1 MIYCGNTISF
11 LFNYA
16 PHYREA
22 VYALIDKSLDC
33 RFYFGDSIV
42 GSIEKLDYNIFSR
55 PVKEFRVQMIKG
67 GWCYYKNALSVL
79 RDGADTY
86 VLTGDMRNLSNWLIL
101 LLLKLFYPRKR
112 SAIWTHGVYGKESK
126 LQLFI
131 KKVFYSLT
139 DAIFCYGDRSK
150 SLMVEAGIKADKIF
164 PIHNSLDYENQ
175 DALRPIAED
184 RDFYRRHFGNN
195 NPTLVFTGRLTKV
208 KRLDMIL
215 DAMTVLRT
223 KGEKYNLVI
232 VGDGTQKM
240 ELTTKAESLGLSDSV
255 WFYGACYDESELSK
269 LIYNADLCVSPGNVG
284 LTSIHS
290 MTYGTPVVTH
300 DRFELQMPEFEAIKS
315 GKTGDFFDY
324 GSIDSLSATISNW
337 FRTNRDNREQVRE
350 QCYQEIDANWTP
362 AFQLEVLKAAIEKMK

>member
-1 MIYCGNTISF
+1 
-11 LFNYA
+11 
-16 PHYREA
+16 
-22 VYALIDKSLDC
+22 
-33 RFYFGDSIV
+33 
-42 GSIEKLDYNIFSR
+42 
-55 PVKEFRVQMIKG
+55 
-67 GWCYYKNALSVL
+67 
-79 RDGADTY
+79 
-86 VLTGDMRNLSNWLIL
+86 
-101 LLLKLFYPRKR
+101 
-112 SAIWTHGVYGKESK
+112 
-126 LQLFI
+126 
-131 KKVFYSLT
+131 
-139 DAIFCYGDRSK
+139 
-150 SLMVEAGIKADKIF
+150 MVEAGIKADKIF

-175 DALRPIAED
+175 VALRPIAED

-195 NPTLVFTGRLTKV
+195 NPTLVFIGRLTKV

-215 DAMTVLRT
+215 DAMSVLRT

-300 DRFELQMPEFEAIKS
+300 NRFELQMPEFEAIKS

-324 GSIDSLSATISNW
+324 GSIGSLSATISNW

-362 AFQLEVLKAAIEKMK
+362 AFQLEVLNAAIEKMK